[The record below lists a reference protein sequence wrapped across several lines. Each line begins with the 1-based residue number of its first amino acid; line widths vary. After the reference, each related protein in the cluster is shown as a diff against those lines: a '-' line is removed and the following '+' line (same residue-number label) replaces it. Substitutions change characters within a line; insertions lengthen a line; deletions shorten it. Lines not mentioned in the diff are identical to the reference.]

1 MLLIFAVGFMMMG
14 GYYVESF
21 IECSA
26 KSDFLE
32 QERVVPEQFNLLR
45 HNPVDFELFDRFT
58 VRSIAISDSYVRC
71 KPIAVHCRYCC
82 GLH

>member
-1 MLLIFAVGFMMMG
+1 MG
-14 GYYVESF
+14 GDHVESL

-26 KSDFLE
+26 KRDFLNKKGLCLNS
-32 QERVVPEQFNLLR
+32 FICSGNS
-45 HNPVDFELFDRFT
+45 PVDFELLDRFT
-58 VRSIAISDSYVRC
+58 VRSIAISGSYVRY

>member
-1 MLLIFAVGFMMMG
+1 MG

-58 VRSIAISDSYVRC
+58 VRSIAISGSYVRY